1 MRLGETIENAIRKL
15 VDYCHRKDVRCKN
28 CPFVSKDNKCD
39 LNMAILEDL
48 VHFIDTEIIPTKKDV
63 ENFKKAYENVV
74 ALEISADIDT
84 PSRYQTSDGKWHTGR
99 IREGK
104 QP

>member
-15 VDYCHRKDVRCKN
+15 VDYCHRKDVRCEN

-39 LNMAILEDL
+39 LNMSILEDL
-48 VHFIDTEIIPTKKDV
+48 VHFTDAEIIPTKEDV
-63 ENFKKAYENVV
+63 ENFKKGYENVA

-84 PSRYQTSDGKWHTGR
+84 PSRYQTSDGEWHEGMTG
-99 IREGK
+99 GD
-104 QP
+104 